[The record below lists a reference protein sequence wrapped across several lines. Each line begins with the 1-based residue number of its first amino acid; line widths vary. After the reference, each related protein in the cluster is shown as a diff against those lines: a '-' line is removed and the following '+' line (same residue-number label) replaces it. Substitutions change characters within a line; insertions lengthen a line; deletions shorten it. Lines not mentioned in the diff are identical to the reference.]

1 MTAYE
6 DTAEGSMAETPD
18 GGGHFEEVVLRPIV
32 TVAEP
37 GMVDRAQELHH
48 EAAALCFIAASVNFP
63 VRHEPR
69 AVVAG

>member
-1 MTAYE
+1 
-6 DTAEGSMAETPD
+6 
-18 GGGHFEEVVLRPIV
+18 
-32 TVAEP
+32 
-37 GMVDRAQELHH
+37 MVDRAQELHH